1 MTSREAP
8 TSRLATLTL
17 SALLLLQVV
26 VGALYIE
33 RTPLRDGPADAQQR
47 VYVLWDDAMI
57 SMRYARNL
65 AAGEGFV
72 WNPNGERVQGYTN
85 LGLTLVM
92 AAVHALPIPV
102 ERTALW
108 IQGLALGCLLGIAL
122 LAAALVFRVTS
133 NAWAAA
139 GAVFALLLCSPY
151 QIYALQGSDTIFV
164 SLLLLAGCA
173 RLLPSGRTGGAGDY
187 RIDGLI
193 PLLFAVLVRP
203 DASLFVACT
212 AGVIATLPDSR
223 GRRLAL
229 APVFLLTAVWIGLT
243 TFSLLYYGD
252 PLPNTWYLKATGTP
266 ISMMLASGFEQ
277 LASFGLYALPA
288 LLVAALFAPR
298 VLQGSTDKPD
308 TQRVFALLGSFVV
321 VGSAYHVWVGGD
333 WMRDYGSRHLVQQL
347 PALIV
352 LAAIGTAQL
361 SRIAGARF
369 EVLSGPAAQAALS
382 VGGLL
387 VIGATLNPQAPARE
401 WFSREAPTLLHA
413 ENQGNFDRARF
424 LAKATQPDTTV
435 AAHWAGIGPY
445 FAERE
450 SLDVLG
456 RSDKHIARMQVDR
469 FIAGHSKW
477 DWNYVLESRKPDIID
492 FESRGLRNHPRFRS
506 DYAAL
511 VLGPKKFLF
520 VRKDARNKILDPSLG
535 SAPVERIFGPL
546 QTDASNK
553 N

>member
-1 MTSREAP
+1 MMSRGAP
-8 TSRLATLTL
+8 TSRLAAIAL
-17 SALLLLQVV
+17 SLLLLSQVV
-26 VGALYIE
+26 AGVLYIE
-33 RTPLRDGPADAQQR
+33 RTALLDGPADAPQR

-92 AAVHALPIPV
+92 AAVHALPIPP

-122 LAAALVFRVTS
+122 LAATLVFRVTS
-133 NAWAAA
+133 NAWAAT
-139 GAVFALLLCSPY
+139 GTVFALLLCSPY
-151 QIYALQGSDTIFV
+151 QIYALQGSDTVFV

-173 RLLPSGRTGGAGDY
+173 RLLPPQRTGGAGDY
-187 RIDGLI
+187 RIDGLL

-203 DASLFVACT
+203 DASLFVACAT
-212 AGVIATLPDSR
+212 GVIAALPDSR
-223 GRRLAL
+223 GPRLAL
-229 APVFLLTAVWIGLT
+229 APVFLLAAVWIGLT

-266 ISMMLASGFEQ
+266 VSMMLASGFEQ
-277 LASFGLYALPA
+277 LASFAHYALPA
-288 LLVAALFAPR
+288 LVVAALFAPR
-298 VLQGSTDKPD
+298 VLRDATDKSD

-321 VGSAYHVWVGGD
+321 VGIAYHLWVGGD
-333 WMRDYGSRHLVQQL
+333 WMRDYGSRHLVQQI

-352 LAAIGTAQL
+352 LAAIGVAQL

-369 EVLSGPAAQAALS
+369 EFLAGPATQAALS
-382 VGGLL
+382 VGSLL
-387 VIGATLNPQAPARE
+387 VIGACLNPQAPARE
-401 WFSREAPTLLHA
+401 WFNREVPTLLHA

-424 LAKATQPDTTV
+424 LAEATRPNTTV

-511 VLGPKKFLF
+511 VLGPAKFLF
-520 VRKDARNKILDPSLG
+520 VRKEALNKILDRSLG
-535 SAPVERIFGPL
+535 IAPVERIFGPL
-546 QTDASNK
+546 ETGASSQN
-553 N
+553 

>member
-1 MTSREAP
+1 MMSRGAP
-8 TSRLATLTL
+8 TSRLAVIAL
-17 SALLLLQVV
+17 SLLLLSQVV
-26 VGALYIE
+26 AGVLYIE
-33 RTPLRDGPADAQQR
+33 RTALLDGPADAPQR

-92 AAVHALPIPV
+92 AAVHALPIPP

-122 LAAALVFRVTS
+122 LAATLVFRVTS
-133 NAWAAA
+133 NAWAAT
-139 GAVFALLLCSPY
+139 GTVFALLLCSPY
-151 QIYALQGSDTIFV
+151 QIYALQGSDTVFV

-173 RLLPSGRTGGAGDY
+173 VVAT
-187 RIDGLI
+187 IDGLL

-203 DASLFVACT
+203 DASLFVACAT
-212 AGVIATLPDSR
+212 GVIAALPDSR
-223 GRRLAL
+223 GPRLAL
-229 APVFLLTAVWIGLT
+229 APVFLLAAVWIGLT

-266 ISMMLASGFEQ
+266 VSMMLASGFEQ
-277 LASFGLYALPA
+277 LASFAHYALPA
-288 LLVAALFAPR
+288 LVVAALFAPR
-298 VLQGSTDKPD
+298 VLRDATDKSD

-321 VGSAYHVWVGGD
+321 VGIAYHLWVGGD
-333 WMRDYGSRHLVQQL
+333 WMRDYGSRHLVQQI

-352 LAAIGTAQL
+352 LAAIGVAQL

-369 EVLSGPAAQAALS
+369 EFLAGPATQAALS
-382 VGGLL
+382 VGSLL
-387 VIGATLNPQAPARE
+387 VIGACLNPQAPARE
-401 WFSREAPTLLHA
+401 WFNREAPTLLHA

-424 LAKATQPDTTV
+424 LAEATRPNTTV

-492 FESRGLRNHPRFRS
+492 FESRGLRNHASFRN

-520 VRKDARNKILDPSLG
+520 VRKEALNKILDRSLG
-535 SAPVERIFGPL
+535 IAPVERIFGPL
-546 QTDASNK
+546 ETGASSQN
-553 N
+553 